1 MQQTLHNTLMQ
12 KTHKN
17 LTQVCV
23 NLWPGPPLALFCEFL
38 VSSYLSAA
46 KYPGL
51 ELDKDEHYMEIYM
64 IIFEV

>member
-1 MQQTLHNTLMQ
+1 MQ

-38 VSSYLSAA
+38 VPSYLSAA

-64 IIFEV
+64 IIF